1 MVKKIAEKVRPTKGF
16 AHVFH
21 LSFVAIVPILIFIF
35 VRIDLITVAL
45 AVILIS
51 KWRIFAVRPRH
62 WLAHF
67 RTNAVDIIFS
77 LSILSFMTST
87 SSMSWQLAWVV
98 LFELWVLLIKP
109 GTKTLSVSF
118 QALLAQLTGLIAL
131 FITFEE
137 AGLAAYIVGV
147 TLITYFSARHFF
159 GSFEEDHYNA
169 YSWTWALFSACLVWI
184 LGHWLLFYGP
194 VAQPAVMLSV
204 LGYGFAALH
213 YLSSTD
219 KLSKLAQR
227 QVGFAVAATIII
239 IIILSDWG
247 SRNT

>member
-1 MVKKIAEKVRPTKGF
+1 MVKKIKEKVRPTKGF
-16 AHVFH
+16 AHIFH
-21 LSFVAIVPILIFIF
+21 LSFVAIVPILVFIL
-35 VRIDLITVAL
+35 VRIDLIGVAL

-67 RTNAVDIIFS
+67 RTNAVDVIFS

-87 SSMSWQLAWVV
+87 SSMSWQMAWVA
-98 LFELWVLLIKP
+98 LFEIWVLLIKP
-109 GTKTLSVSF
+109 GTKALSVSF

-137 AGLAAYIVGV
+137 VGLAAYIVGATV
-147 TLITYFSARHFF
+147 ITYFSARHFF
-159 GSFEEDHYNA
+159 GSFEEDYFNA
-169 YSWTWALFSACLVWI
+169 YSWAWASFSACLTWV

-194 VAQPAVMLSV
+194 VAQLAVILSV
-204 LGYGFAALH
+204 LGYGFAALY

-227 QVGFAVAATIII
+227 QVGFVMVVTVLIIVL
-239 IIILSDWG
+239 LSDWG